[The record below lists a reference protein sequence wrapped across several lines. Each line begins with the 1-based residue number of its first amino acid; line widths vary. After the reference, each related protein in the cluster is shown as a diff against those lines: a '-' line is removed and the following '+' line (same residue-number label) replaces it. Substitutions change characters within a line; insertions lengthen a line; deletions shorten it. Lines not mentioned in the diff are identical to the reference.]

1 MACRLRSEC
10 NDESDRGAIMRA
22 MKWALGAAV
31 AALLPFSAQSQTIRA
46 VMHAD
51 IKIIDPI
58 WTSAYNVRNY
68 GYMVYDTLLAMD
80 ENLVVKPQMLEGW
93 KISDDKLTYTFTLRD
108 GLKFHDGAP
117 VTSADCIASLQRW
130 APKDA
135 MGQKLFSLVKELKP
149 VDDKTFTL
157 VLKEPYGLVL
167 ESLGKPSSTVP
178 FIMPK
183 RVADTPNNV
192 QISDPTGSGP
202 FVFRKDLW
210 RPGEKTVYDKFKD
223 YKPRSEPASGLA
235 GGKVVNVDRVEW
247 LNITDAQTAVNALL
261 AGEIDYI
268 DQPEIE
274 LLPLLAK
281 DKNIVLGTYNKLG
294 GQMNL
299 RFNTLHKPF
308 DNARIRQAALYAL
321 NQKDFLIAGFGDEK
335 YYKECKALFI
345 CGTPFAT
352 DKGFEDK
359 LNSDFAKSK
368 EILKQE
374 GYDGTPVVLLFA
386 TDTQTGRL
394 SPIVKSLLERGGFTV
409 DMQAMDW
416 QTVLSRRTRK
426 EAPDKGGWHAFITT
440 WVSADLLD
448 PIMMSYIAATCEK
461 ANVGWPCDPQIEKL
475 RDAFS
480 RATTEAERKELAVA
494 IQVRA
499 SEYPMYA
506 NLGQYIMPVA
516 MRTTITDQLSGPVPM
531 FWNMKKK
538 Q

>member
-1 MACRLRSEC
+1 
-10 NDESDRGAIMRA
+10 MRA
-22 MKWALGAAV
+22 IKWALGATA
-31 AALLPFSAQSQTIRA
+31 AALLSFSAQAQTLRA

-80 ENLVVKPQMLEGW
+80 EKLAVKPQMLEGW

-135 MGQKLFSLVKELKP
+135 MGQKLFSLVQELKP
-149 VDDKTFTL
+149 VDDKTFVM

-223 YKPRSEPASGLA
+223 YKPRAEPASGLA
-235 GGKVVNVDRVEW
+235 GGKVVHVDRVEW
-247 LNITDAQTAVNALL
+247 LNITDAQTAVNALMS
-261 AGEIDYI
+261 GEIDYI

-281 DKNIVLGTYNKLG
+281 DKNIVIGNYNELG
-294 GQMNL
+294 GQMNV

-308 DNARIRQAALYAL
+308 DNAKIRQAALYAL
-321 NQKDFLIAGFGDEK
+321 NQKDFLLAGFGDAK

-374 GYDGTPVVLLFA
+374 GYDGTPVVLLYA

-394 SPIVKSLLERGGFTV
+394 TPILKSLLERGGFVV

-416 QTVLSRRTRK
+416 QTVLSAAHAQGGAGQGRLARLHHHLGVGRPARPDHDVLHRRHLR
-426 EAPDKGGWHAFITT
+426 EGQCRLA
-440 WVSADLLD
+440 VRSADRE
-448 PIMMSYIAATCEK
+448 AARCLCPGDRRGR
-461 ANVGWPCDPQIEKL
+461 AQGARDRHPGARVGVSDVRQPRPVHHAGGDAEHHLRTACRAGADVLEYEEEAVGGVTAAQPPREGKL
-475 RDAFS
+475 
-480 RATTEAERKELAVA
+480 
-494 IQVRA
+494 
-499 SEYPMYA
+499 
-506 NLGQYIMPVA
+506 
-516 MRTTITDQLSGPVPM
+516 
-531 FWNMKKK
+531 
-538 Q
+538 